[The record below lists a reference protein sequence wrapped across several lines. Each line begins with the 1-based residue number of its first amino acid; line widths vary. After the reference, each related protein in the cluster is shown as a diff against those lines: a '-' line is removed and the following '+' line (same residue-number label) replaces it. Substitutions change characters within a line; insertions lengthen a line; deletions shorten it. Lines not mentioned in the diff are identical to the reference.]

1 MLKMVLKLNTNH
13 YSLPNANQNALI
25 PVSRSGNGIDE
36 AVEPDAGVHN
46 HALHTVFTHQDAALR
61 IIGIIAG

>member
-1 MLKMVLKLNTNH
+1 MSRLH
-13 YSLPNANQNALI
+13 LPNGNPNALI

-46 HALHTVFTHQDAALR
+46 HAT
-61 IIGIIAG
+61 AGYCSVKPEWTAVIVARV